1 MDPVR
6 CKDGHLNDPYPD
18 NGLCIVCRKWLPGN
32 KMGFGGKV
40 DAREAKGGAIEKRKS
55 LKKKTKEL
63 LESLGVSWAKS
74 PEYLKMMSETAARSG
89 NTKDMEFLLQ
99 QVGELKAKPKSTED
113 VGEAEVVVYV
123 TAKTAEHLEETLG
136 VLDSISRDRSK
147 DL

>member
-1 MDPVR
+1 
-6 CKDGHLNDPYPD
+6 
-18 NGLCIVCRKWLPGN
+18 
-32 KMGFGGKV
+32 MGFGGKV